1 MREVVQSFVR
11 HCLSL
16 SFWQCVQFVLF
27 FSYFSAQYT
36 LHIQLST
43 RLNDALAR
51 LDKLEHLINDKGSAE
66 VKMKP
71 YDMRQNVAHSRGKR
85 HAEQDRLNE
94 LWERI
99 ASLENR

>member
-1 MREVVQSFVR
+1 MRGAVQSLVR

-16 SFWQCVQFVLF
+16 SFWQFVQFVLF
-27 FSYFSAQYT
+27 ISYFSAQYA

-66 VKMKP
+66 VQMKP
-71 YDMRQNVAHSRGKR
+71 YDMKQNVAHSRGKR

>member
-1 MREVVQSFVR
+1 MRGVVQSFVR

-16 SFWQCVQFVLF
+16 SFWQFVQFVLF
-27 FSYFSAQYT
+27 VSYFSTQFA
-36 LHIQLST
+36 LHVQLST

-66 VKMKP
+66 VQMKP
-71 YDMRQNVAHSRGKR
+71 YDMKQNVAHLHSRGKR
-85 HAEQDRLNE
+85 HAEQD

-99 ASLENR
+99 ASLENQ